1 MPLPLHEK
9 SRRIGTVLALIGAA
23 ITIPFSA
30 MFGFTGIPSHFFFSV
45 FMPEYLVDG
54 QIVINDYQQFYE
66 HLLFLKTLALWPL
79 SLCVIGLVMIGLGRA
94 YSDEIRT

>member
-23 ITIPFSA
+23 ITIPFSVLI
-30 MFGFTGIPSHFFFSV
+30 GFTGLPSLFFFSV

-54 QIVINDYQQFYE
+54 QIVINNYQQFYE
-66 HLLFLKTLALWPL
+66 KLFYLKTLALWPL
-79 SLCVIGLVMIGLGRA
+79 GLCVIGLVMIALGRA
-94 YSDEIRT
+94 YADEVRT